1 MSGAGWLAIA
11 TGALL
16 DGGLK
21 ATVVLLAGAGLGAA
35 LRHESASTRH
45 GVYAATLLTLP
56 LLPLAALGRGPELA
70 VDRPEVFAVWL
81 VGLVLCALPL
91 TLGRYRLGRA
101 WSRAHPS
108 ELGPTVRISH
118 EVQTPLMF
126 GWAHPRILLPRAS
139 LRWDAERLDAVL
151 AHERGHIHR
160 RDWLVHAASW
170 MVCAAF
176 WFHPGAWFLRRRV
189 MREAEHAA
197 DDAAL
202 ARGTAPTD
210 YAQIL
215 VDMARDYAPAAA
227 LAHSPSE
234 LERRVLAVLSPR
246 RRTGRGALPLVF
258 LGTALALTP
267 LLAAWPAWT
276 APPSAQVCEPVDYS
290 R

>member
-1 MSGAGWLAIA
+1 MSGPDWLAIA

-21 ATVVLLAGAGLGAA
+21 ATLVVAAGAGLGAA

-56 LLPLAALGRGPELA
+56 LLPLAALGRGGAVA
-70 VDRPEVFAVWL
+70 VDRPELLAIWL
-81 VGLVLCALPL
+81 LGLVVCALPL
-91 TLGRYRLGRA
+91 AVGRFRLGRA
-101 WSRAHPS
+101 WSRAQAS
-108 ELGPTVRISH
+108 ALGPTVRISDAI
-118 EVQTPLMF
+118 QTPLMF

-139 LRWDAERLDAVL
+139 LGWAPERLAAVL
-151 AHERGHIHR
+151 AHERGHIRR
-160 RDWLVHAASW
+160 RDWLVHAVSW
-170 MVCAAF
+170 MVCAVF
-176 WFHPGAWFLRRRV
+176 WFHPGAWLLRRRV

-234 LERRVLAVLSPR
+234 LERRVRAVLSER
-246 RRTGRGALPLVF
+246 RRGGRGPLPLLF
-258 LGTALALTP
+258 LGAVLALTP
-267 LLAAWPAWT
+267 LLAAWPAWAT
-276 APPSAQVCEPVDYS
+276 PPTCEPAEHS
-290 R
+290 P